1 MALQPELLN
10 PIAGDNP
17 GGTEVRYEPVFDE
30 IKEARREEDDL
41 PQGDWETKRKVAD
54 FTTVIKL
61 ATDVLSKQSKDLQ
74 VAAWLTEAL
83 TKRDGFPGLIDGLE
97 LLRGLIDKFWDHLH
111 PAIEDEDDIELRA
124 APLEWIDLNL
134 ETPAKMIG
142 INSSGHDFLQYKESR
157 LVGYEDDVA
166 GDSGKKA
173 ARDAALADGKLAP
186 EDFDSAFDG
195 TPKAWYKALAADIKA
210 SLEAIKALD
219 DLCGE
224 KFGHAAPSFR
234 KLQNAVI
241 EVQRVTDQFLAKK
254 LELDPDPV
262 EERFDEDSGEEAGVS
277 GAAGAGGGGASTLSL
292 EPTSRDD
299 AAARVASAARY
310 LQQDDPRNPASYLM
324 LRGFRWGELRS
335 KGSQVDPKM
344 LSAPPTSIRTK
355 LKGLLLDGKWPEL
368 LSTAEMLMA
377 TPHGRGWLDLQRYV
391 LTACEMMGSEYEFV
405 SDAIKGALAALLR
418 DLPDLPDQTLMDDT
432 PTANVETRAWL
443 RDLNLAELAPDTTA
457 DGEATVSADQRRKP
471 SRSVYDR
478 AMDAVRAG
486 SPQRGIEMLMKAVNE
501 EKSERGRFLRQA
513 QVAGIMVEHG
523 MEAVAMPMLNELMQ
537 EIEEHK
543 LEDWEAGGTVARP
556 MGLLYRCLNNLQGE
570 TAESHELYLRIC
582 RLDPLQAIGFTN
594 RNDGG
599 AVAAAPDP
607 TEAAATEGDGA
618 EGG

>member
-1 MALQPELLN
+1 MTLQPELLN
-10 PIAGDNP
+10 PIEGDNP
-17 GGTEVRYEPVFDE
+17 GGVEVRYEPIFDE

-54 FTTVIKL
+54 FALVIKL
-61 ATDVLSKQSKDLQ
+61 ATEVLSKQSKDLQ
-74 VAAWLTEAL
+74 VAAWLAEAL
-83 TKRDGFPGLIDGLE
+83 LKRDGFVGLADGLE
-97 LLRGLIDKFWDHLH
+97 LLRGLVDTFWDHLY

-124 APLEWIDLNL
+124 APLEWINLNL
-134 ETPAKMIG
+134 ETPTMMIG
-142 INSSGHDFLQYKESR
+142 LNKSGHDLLQYKESR
-157 LVGYEDDVA
+157 LVGYEEDVA

-173 ARDAALADGKLAP
+173 ARDQALADGKLPP
-186 EDFDSAFDG
+186 EDFDAAFDA
-195 TPKAWYKALAADIKA
+195 TPKAWYKDLASQIKGC
-210 SLEAIKALD
+210 LDGFKALD

-224 KFGHAAPSFR
+224 KFGQAAPSFR

-241 EVQRVTDQFLAKK
+241 EVQRVNDQLLGKK

-262 EERFDEDSGEEAGVS
+262 EERLEDESGELGGVS
-277 GAAGAGGGGASTLSL
+277 GGGGGAASLSL
-292 EPTSRDD
+292 EPTSRED

-310 LQQDDPRNPASYLM
+310 LQQEDPRNPAPYLM
-324 LRGFRWGELRS
+324 LRGFRWGELRA
-335 KGSQVDPKM
+335 KGNQIDPKM
-344 LSAPPTSIRTK
+344 LSAPPTAIRTK

-368 LSTAEMLMA
+368 LTTGEMLMA

-443 RDLNLAELAPDTTA
+443 RDLNLADLAPDMAA
-457 DGEATVSADQRRKP
+457 DGDATVSADQRRKP
-471 SRSVYDR
+471 ARSVYDR
-478 AMDAVRAG
+478 AMDAVRGG
-486 SPQRGIEMLMKAVNE
+486 SPQRGIEMLMKAVDE

-523 MEAVAMPMLNELMQ
+523 MEAVAMPMLSELMQ

-543 LEDWEAGGTVARP
+543 LEEWESGGTVARP
-556 MGLLYRCLNNLQGE
+556 MGLLFRCMNNLHGE
-570 TAESHELYLRIC
+570 SAESHELYLRIC

-594 RNDGG
+594 QSDG
-599 AVAAAPDP
+599 AAAAASP
-607 TEAAATEGDGA
+607 EATDTAAIEGDGT